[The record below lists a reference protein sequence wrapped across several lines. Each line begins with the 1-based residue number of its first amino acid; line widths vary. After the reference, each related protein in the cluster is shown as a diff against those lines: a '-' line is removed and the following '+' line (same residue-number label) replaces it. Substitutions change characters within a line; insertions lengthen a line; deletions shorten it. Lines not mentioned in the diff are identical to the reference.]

1 MDGFYAVAG
10 MVLLAGGVLIGT
22 GFGFTDYS
30 ETKVVGT
37 PTYMIDGYMINFKE
51 PSAYGESYKSVKESS
66 YGYTT
71 MDKYIVIK
79 SHRSLN
85 DVDEACVHE
94 VAHNENPDRRHS
106 ENSSSPWFDRQE
118 RLTSHEVCDELKRRL
133 LEDSDKYLRSP

>member
-1 MDGFYAVAG
+1 MDGFYVVTG
-10 MVLLAGGVLIGT
+10 LVLLVGGVLIGT
-22 GFGFTDYS
+22 GIDTTDYS
-30 ETKVVGT
+30 ETEVVGT

-51 PSAYGESYKSVKESS
+51 PSAYGESYEDVKKSS

-85 DVDEACVHE
+85 DVDETCVHE
-94 VAHNENPDRRHS
+94 VAHNEHPDRKHS

-118 RLTSHEVCDELKRRL
+118 RLTSHEVCDELKMRL
-133 LEDSDKYLRSP
+133 LQDSGEYLRSP